1 MPVFE
6 DLLYIADMHFLE
18 VLSCCYNNI
27 GIFLRFFMGNDTLFK
42 RADLT
47 VEMLLSEIGP
57 LLALSA
63 SKAFTS
69 L

>member
-1 MPVFE
+1 
-6 DLLYIADMHFLE
+6 
-18 VLSCCYNNI
+18 
-27 GIFLRFFMGNDTLFK
+27 MGNDTLFK

-57 LLALSA
+57 LLALSS